1 MSNPFFGQRQLQA
14 FLCIVLGATGG
25 SAALAQDL
33 SRSTGPQL
41 FRQYCASCHGP
52 GGEGNGPVASFFR
65 LAPPDLTLIA
75 SRSGGMFPAERMH
88 RIVDGRESVA
98 PHGHRE
104 MPVWGLQFSMATG
117 QQATADAAV
126 TRLVEHLRS
135 IQKAPVR

>member
-1 MSNPFFGQRQLQA
+1 MNNPSFRKRQLQA
-14 FLCIVLGATGG
+14 FLCILLGATGA
-25 SAALAQDL
+25 SSALAQDL

-41 FRQYCASCHGP
+41 FRQHCASCHGP
-52 GGEGNGPVASFFR
+52 GGEGNGPVAPFFR

-75 SRSGGMFPAERMH
+75 RRSGGMFPAERVY
-88 RIVDGRESVA
+88 RIVDGREFVA
-98 PHGHRE
+98 PHGHRD

-117 QQATADAAV
+117 QQPTADAAI